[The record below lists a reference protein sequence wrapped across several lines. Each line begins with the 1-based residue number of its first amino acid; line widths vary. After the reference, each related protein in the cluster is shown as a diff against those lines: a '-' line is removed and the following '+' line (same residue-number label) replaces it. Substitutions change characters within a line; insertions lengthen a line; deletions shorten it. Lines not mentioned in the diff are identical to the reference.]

1 MKNKKI
7 MIAVLVLVICV
18 TSGVILMLNTIN
30 YERVDITHNG
40 TSIEIP
46 LNHREY
52 VGDISGV
59 KCWKW
64 NYGVLLAYDDSADNN
79 SVNFSG
85 ASIGFDVIEKLIKQ
99 NNKAN
104 IGGYTVYMLDSTIL
118 KDIIKID
125 VDGKFYCIFLD
136 NKTTHDNVVICC
148 NDRNVAV
155 HMANSIDYK

>member
-7 MIAVLVLVICV
+7 MIAVLVLVTCV

-59 KCWKW
+59 KCWK
-64 NYGVLLAYDDSADNN
+64 
-79 SVNFSG
+79 
-85 ASIGFDVIEKLIKQ
+85 K
-99 NNKAN
+99 
-104 IGGYTVYMLDSTIL
+104 
-118 KDIIKID
+118 
-125 VDGKFYCIFLD
+125 
-136 NKTTHDNVVICC
+136 C
-148 NDRNVAV
+148 NT
-155 HMANSIDYK
+155 

>member
-1 MKNKKI
+1 MNIFTDVEKTRK
-7 MIAVLVLVICV
+7 LFH
-18 TSGVILMLNTIN
+18 
-30 YERVDITHNG
+30 E
-40 TSIEIP
+40 
-46 LNHREY
+46 
-52 VGDISGV
+52 
-59 KCWKW
+59 
-64 NYGVLLAYDDSADNN
+64 LLP
-79 SVNFSG
+79 
-85 ASIGFDVIEKLIKQ
+85 IGKSFDVIEKLIKQ

-104 IGGYTVYMLDSTIL
+104 IGGYTVYMLDSNIL